1 MSDGAAGGIG
11 VLGSAFNPPHLGHLA
26 LAQEA
31 LWQLDLSEVVL
42 MPTGDAPHKRIAD
55 DPGREQRLAMTR
67 LAAADDS
74 RFSVS
79 TLEVD
84 RDGPSYTYET
94 LELLADQRADTE
106 LVFVMG
112 ADAAV
117 GFESWRAPERVV
129 ELARIAV
136 ARRSGVS
143 DAEVAAVMRSLGADG
158 AGDDAGDAAVRRLL
172 LRRARARRRREAAAL
187 PGPRVGCTLHRREG
201 HLLVS
206 AAEKAAKELDSG
218 ELARRLA
225 EVADSK
231 GATEIVVLDM
241 RRLVSYTDYL
251 AICTARNERQ
261 ARAIVDEVKLKLK
274 NEEGCCRAA
283 PTARAPRAGSCSTSS
298 TPCCTSSPRRPGS
311 DTSSRTSG
319 GRPRELDLPVPPRM
333 TSEGTST
340 VPRMGSFQRAF
351 LGYRRPEVD
360 AADSGTGLPDRRAQP
375 GGRRA
380 QCRGGRQGPSS
391 RSS

>member
-1 MSDGAAGGIG
+1 MSKGSAGGIG

-42 MPTGDAPHKRIAD
+42 MPTGAAPHTRIAD

-117 GFESWRAPERVV
+117 GLESWRAPERVV

-143 DAEVAAVMRSLGADG
+143 DAEVAAVMRSLGAEG
-158 AGDDAGDAAVRRLL
+158 RATMLEMPQFGVSSSAVR
-172 LRRARARRRREAAAL
+172 E
-187 PGPRVGCTLHRREG
+187 
-201 HLLVS
+201 
-206 AAEKAAKELDSG
+206 
-218 ELARRLA
+218 
-225 EVADSK
+225 
-231 GATEIVVLDM
+231 
-241 RRLVSYTDYL
+241 
-251 AICTARNERQ
+251 
-261 ARAIVDEVKLKLK
+261 
-274 NEEGCCRAA
+274 RAA
-283 PTARAPRAGSCSTSS
+283 
-298 TPCCTSSPRRPGS
+298 
-311 DTSSRTSG
+311 G
-319 GRPRELDLPVPPRM
+319 GRPLRYLVPESVARFIEEKGIY
-333 TSEGTST
+333 S
-340 VPRMGSFQRAF
+340 
-351 LGYRRPEVD
+351 
-360 AADSGTGLPDRRAQP
+360 
-375 GGRRA
+375 
-380 QCRGGRQGPSS
+380 
-391 RSS
+391 